1 MTSPVMDLVMDL
13 ATAPVM
19 VQVTVQVTAPVMDL
33 ALVSGRDAVIDEDDA
48 GTGGSD
54 NASSGGYA

>member
-1 MTSPVMDLVMDL
+1 MDLVMDL